1 MIVVPKTLVR
11 PTPYLGFKSGLHV
24 SEQIDCI
31 CIVIDRCIADDSQ
44 GMQLVAK
51 SSFTDNKLSGVSSVE
66 TVDTVGPCDSVLHA

>member
-1 MIVVPKTLVR
+1 M
-11 PTPYLGFKSGLHV
+11 